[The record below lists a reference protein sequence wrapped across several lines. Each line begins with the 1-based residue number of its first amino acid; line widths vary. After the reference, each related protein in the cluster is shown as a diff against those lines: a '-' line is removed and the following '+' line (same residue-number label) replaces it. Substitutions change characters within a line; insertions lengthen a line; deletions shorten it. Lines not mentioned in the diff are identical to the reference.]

1 MALSASAVRDDFKR
15 YGSSLKAFADVQ
27 MKEVMEAADRL
38 AWAAR
43 REEVEAVAHE
53 FDAQVLTLCNLQ
65 SEAEACISAINK
77 VYSLCRAEAARIMRM
92 KVRCGPKKR
101 NTPVLWD
108 AQRCCFMGIFSLS
121 DVPFVL
127 VQPL

>member
-1 MALSASAVRDDFKR
+1 MALSASAVRDDFKK
-15 YGSSLKAFADVQ
+15 YGSGLRLFADVQ

-43 REEVEAVAHE
+43 REEDEAVAHE

-77 VYSLCRAEAARIMRM
+77 VCSLCRAEAARNMRM
-92 KVRCGPKKR
+92 KVRCGPK
-101 NTPVLWD
+101 NGTHQSAGMHNVAASW
-108 AQRCCFMGIFSLS
+108 AFSACLTC
-121 DVPFVL
+121 L
-127 VQPL
+127 LC